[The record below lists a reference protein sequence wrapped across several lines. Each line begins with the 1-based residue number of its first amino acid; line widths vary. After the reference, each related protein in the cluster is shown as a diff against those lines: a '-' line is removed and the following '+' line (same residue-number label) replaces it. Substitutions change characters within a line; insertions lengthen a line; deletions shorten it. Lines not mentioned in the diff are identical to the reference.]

1 MNNSN
6 WIEEKRIQRARGDLL
21 FREGDV
27 GEQMF
32 VIISGRVGI
41 FKDVDGKRI
50 ELAQLEKGDFFGEM
64 GLLDRLP
71 RTASAEVLEDADLLV
86 ISPADFD
93 EMLKK
98 NTEIAVR
105 IMRKYS
111 QRLRGML
118 KVLEEQHRP
127 VDVSHGSV
135 ARPRTPQ
142 RGFESLLGNLK
153 SVERGHLYPIN
164 STQVLIG
171 RRDAVTGIVPDID
184 LFEEDMLNSVS
195 RQHAWIDVREGQMYL
210 TEEVGVV
217 GGTYVNDT
225 RLVPGQPVLLKN
237 GDKLRFGY
245 VLLTFLSKS

>member
-1 MNNSN
+1 MTN
-6 WIEEKRIQRARGDLL
+6 WIDEKKLARAAGELIFEEG
-21 FREGDV
+21 ES

-32 VIISGRVGI
+32 VIIVGRISI

-71 RTASAEVLEDADLLV
+71 RTASAEVLEDCELLV

-111 QRLRGML
+111 QRLRSMHKL
-118 KVLEEQHRP
+118 LEEQHR
-127 VDVSHGSV
+127 SHEF
-135 ARPRTPQ
+135 ATPAAEPIAKPPQ

-153 SVERGHLYPIN
+153 SVERGHLYPLN
-164 STQVLIG
+164 STQILIG

-184 LFEEDMLNSVS
+184 LFEEDILNSVS
-195 RQHAWIDVREGQMYL
+195 RQHAWIDYRDGVLYL
-210 TEEVGVV
+210 TEEVGVA
-217 GGTYVNDT
+217 GGTYVNEK
-225 RLVPGQPVLLKN
+225 RLVPGQPVMLKN

-245 VLLTFLSKS
+245 VLLAYHSRG